1 MVKRCMGCME
11 EMGSE
16 AAFCSQ
22 CGYAEGTPAAEACHL
37 KPGTL
42 LKERYLIGRVL
53 EVLASP
59 I

>member
-1 MVKRCMGCME
+1 MGCME